1 MKASKEDL
9 QFKFQ
14 NNNLQNENLLNE
26 IARLNQTLNQKENG
40 ISDMLKK
47 ISELET
53 KFEGELQ
60 KNNNL
65 NIELNKKIGE
75 ISQLTE
81 EVILS

>member
-1 MKASKEDL
+1 VKASKEDL